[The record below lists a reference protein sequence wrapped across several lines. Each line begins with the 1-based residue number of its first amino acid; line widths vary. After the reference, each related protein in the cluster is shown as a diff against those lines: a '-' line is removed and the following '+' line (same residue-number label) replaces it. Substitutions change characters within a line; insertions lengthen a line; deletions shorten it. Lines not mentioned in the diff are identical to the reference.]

1 LIPPTTGR
9 DSMRDCGGTRGLL
22 AATASFEVALFSPCK
37 YVSAVVVGTHFN
49 PVLHQDWREED

>member
-1 LIPPTTGR
+1 
-9 DSMRDCGGTRGLL
+9 MRDCRGIRGLL
-22 AATASFEVALFSPCK
+22 AAAASFKVALLSPCK